1 MFTTWKHVT
10 PSQIFV
16 PERRREAPGKAEQTI
31 SNLQMMRT
39 YNIDCRAYSSLF
51 KIFSVCI
58 WTKKQRFRW
67 EFPNMAK
74 RPGYPATSE
83 ITSRDEPHFSF
94 SQRGETL
101 KSPKTTLIVIKMWSY
116 HWLPHEGL
124 PFTKP
129 KPCPWSR
136 FQNFRGGSDRNL
148 LPLLPSFNWISSQNV
163 KEIVESSVYK
173 KNSGWSM
180 EELRIYRQVKYRKDG
195 HIYLDVPCEC

>member
-1 MFTTWKHVT
+1 MWRHRKSLCPSADEKHQAKQNRQYQTSKWCALTTSIAELILPFSRSFQSVY
-10 PSQIFV
+10 
-16 PERRREAPGKAEQTI
+16 ERRSKDVVENSRIWQSVLGTPPQAKSHHVMSPTSLFPREGRP
-31 SNLQMMRT
+31 SNLKTQ
-39 YNIDCRAYSSLF
+39 
-51 KIFSVCI
+51 
-58 WTKKQRFRW
+58 
-67 EFPNMAK
+67 
-74 RPGYPATSE
+74 
-83 ITSRDEPHFSF
+83 
-94 SQRGETL
+94 
-101 KSPKTTLIVIKMWSY
+101 KTTLIVVKMWSY

-136 FQNFRGGSDRNL
+136 FQNFRGRSDRNL

-195 HIYLDVPCEC
+195 HIYLDVACEC